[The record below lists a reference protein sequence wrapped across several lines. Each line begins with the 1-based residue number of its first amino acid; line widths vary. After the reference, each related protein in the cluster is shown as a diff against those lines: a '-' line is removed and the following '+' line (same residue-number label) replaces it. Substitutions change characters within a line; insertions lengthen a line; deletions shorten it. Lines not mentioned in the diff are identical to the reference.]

1 MQIGEIKRMAD
12 LPEEM
17 EDKSY
22 RAYDIKNKVMNGMNK
37 EANYALDVME
47 KDRTKQEFGITDQ
60 RIIIPSFGTT
70 SKLFAQHFAILR
82 DLRHKIELLKQ
93 AYEYQR
99 SDRRSWEQ
107 IDAILDVIG
116 EACRYLYFPE
126 AFEEMTE
133 KAAAREQRVER
144 RKQAEEEKEQTEQAE
159 QAARAAELRAAR

>member
-1 MQIGEIKRMAD
+1 MVIGDIKRMAD

-22 RAYDIKNKVMNGMNK
+22 RAYDIKDKVMKGMNK
-37 EANYALDVME
+37 EAHYALDLME
-47 KDRTKQEFGITDQ
+47 KDRSRQEFGITDQ

-82 DLRHKIELLKQ
+82 DLRHKIDLLKQ

-116 EACRYLYFPE
+116 EACRYLDFPE
-126 AFEEMTE
+126 QFEEMAN
-133 KAAAREQRVER
+133 KAGEREER
-144 RKQAEEEKEQTEQAE
+144 TDRKKQLEEEKKI
-159 QAARAAELRAAR
+159 